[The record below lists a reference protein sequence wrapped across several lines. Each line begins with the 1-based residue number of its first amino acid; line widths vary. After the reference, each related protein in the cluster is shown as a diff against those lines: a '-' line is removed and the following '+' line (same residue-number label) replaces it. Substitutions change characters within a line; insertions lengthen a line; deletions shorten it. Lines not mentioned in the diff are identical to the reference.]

1 MYGMHGWH
9 ETEEDGKIHNILNQS
24 STDPQKVTSTNYLLE
39 DKTILQLISMMNCVF
54 VLAIFLV
61 PESTFG
67 NRNFLP
73 LRRRIR
79 VNGRGIAN
87 SSRQVINKK
96 SDAPPRRR
104 NLRAR
109 GRDLR
114 NDWLL
119 GNFSVSLHDQTSM
132 SIPSK
137 VFTFSE
143 ESMSLSTVSASTVP
157 APTDSAVS
165 MSIPEANSDMS
176 FAISLLPGSGS
187 PIDISTQFPI
197 QSVED
202 EFEEYESEGEYMYN
216 INMSVPRE
224 SNLGSFLP
232 SSEESISEYSETLN
246 SVTSSMREAT
256 SDLSFS
262 APSLLSTGAP
272 IEVSTPVSVPIVE
285 EYVEEYE
292 VSGKSIDSMSV
303 SSETTHASL
312 LMPSFGEDFS
322 EYIETVNNVTSMSM
336 LQANNDVLSMLSLPS
351 TDVPVEVSTPL
362 SMLIVEENL
371 EEYGID
377 EESFAYI
384 SMSLPDE
391 TRVFSFSIPLLEE
404 DESDYTETDD
414 SLTSMILFEN
424 VSDFSLSM
432 PSFSDTETPIDILT
446 VSSMPLV
453 KESSKPDDTPFFSF
467 TMASS
472 DKDNIFDVPLT
483 SSQPTEEDS
492 FEHNNA
498 AVEMSLPEESL
509 FSLSIQTEQ
518 DFEEFGMSMPTDDF
532 VSLSMPLNGPTW
544 HIPVEEEFTGFGMS
558 TVDLHLSMQE
568 QDFHEF
574 ETPPE
579 EEGGLDGI
587 GVDSSMSLGL
597 PFPSN
602 IIPIIASLKDDSDF
616 SGFSIPAEVSL
627 SISNPGDGLDGIG
640 DWWWTEFSMAEVDRS
655 MSLGPLSMSMEEQ
668 GFDEFEIPSEDDND
682 FSGFSLPAEV
692 SLSFSFP
699 GDGLDGI
706 GDLWWTGFS
715 MAEVDRS
722 MSLSISIPSNIPAV
736 VGQSGTDFEAY
747 ETFSNDVEESDFSWC
762 GVHLKHDDILFL

>member
-747 ETFSNDVEESDFSWC
+747 ETFSNDVEESDFSW
-762 GVHLKHDDILFL
+762 VQLK